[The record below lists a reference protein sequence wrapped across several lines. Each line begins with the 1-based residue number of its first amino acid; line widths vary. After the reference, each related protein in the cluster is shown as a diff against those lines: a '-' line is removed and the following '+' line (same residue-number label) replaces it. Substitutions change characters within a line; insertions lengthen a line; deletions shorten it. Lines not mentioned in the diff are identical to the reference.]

1 MQSPRPPTGRT
12 VVNRAAIVPSSVA
25 APRVG
30 PPAVLGESHVQLRV
44 TDLDRSSRFYTEV
57 VGLREHVRSKV
68 QVILTCGTWQLGM
81 VASVHRASDSRT
93 DKPPRSAYD
102 VDHAGLQH
110 LAFALGSAAEVEA
123 ASAWLDSHGVRRKPV
138 SDGFTAGSRYVTF
151 FDPDGIPLEFY
162 YMDAA
167 YADVYGLD
175 VEPQ

>member
-1 MQSPRPPTGRT
+1 MPNGVST
-12 VVNRAAIVPSSVA
+12 
-25 APRVG
+25 
-30 PPAVLGESHVQLRV
+30 
-44 TDLDRSSRFYTEV
+44 SSRFYTEV

-68 QVILTCGTWQLGM
+68 QVILTC
-81 VASVHRASDSRT
+81 
-93 DKPPRSAYD
+93 
-102 VDHAGLQH
+102 
-110 LAFALGSAAEVEA
+110 EVEA
-123 ASAWLDSHGVRRKPV
+123 AGAWLDSHGVRRKPV